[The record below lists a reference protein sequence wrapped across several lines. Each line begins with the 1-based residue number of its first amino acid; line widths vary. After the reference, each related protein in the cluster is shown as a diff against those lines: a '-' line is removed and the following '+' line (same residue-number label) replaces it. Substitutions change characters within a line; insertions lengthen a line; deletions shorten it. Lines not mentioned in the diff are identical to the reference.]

1 MIEAIQFSSMSEFWD
16 MGGYAFNVWAVYALF
31 ALFVAVN
38 LILPMRKRKQIF
50 REQKRRLQFNN
61 DLLKDEI
68 KEPSGEGNL

>member
-1 MIEAIQFSSMSEFWD
+1 